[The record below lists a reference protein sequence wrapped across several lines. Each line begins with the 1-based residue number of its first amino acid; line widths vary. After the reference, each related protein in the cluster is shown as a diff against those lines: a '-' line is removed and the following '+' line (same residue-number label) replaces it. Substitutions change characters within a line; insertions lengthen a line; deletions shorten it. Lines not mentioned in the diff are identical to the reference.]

1 MNTNLFYYKDI
12 NSIGGVES
20 FFWNLAQKYGKDYD
34 ITILYQTGDPE
45 QLKRLR
51 ELVRV
56 KKYRQGEKVRCKRCF
71 VTFNAAMLDNI
82 EAEEYY
88 QLLHGDY
95 RSLGVVPDSH
105 PKIQEW
111 VAVSK
116 VVRDS
121 YADITGKVP
130 DVCYNP
136 FLPIKPRKVLRL
148 ISATRLTPDKGYHR
162 MEQLAKALT
171 DAGIPFEWDVYSD
184 QRKHFTSP
192 YVCIRPSR
200 LDVVDCIAKADY
212 FVQLSDAEG
221 YCYSIVEAMS
231 VGTPVI
237 VTDFKVAREVGVLD
251 RVNGF
256 ILPMD
261 MSDIP
266 VEDIY
271 KGLKRFKY
279 VAPEDRWSELL
290 LPVPP
295 DYAEQMAVPV
305 KIKSVRQFYD
315 LERNKLVDT
324 GEEWVVQ
331 TARYELL
338 SDLGVVEMVEE
349 MKPDEHDTPV

>member
-20 FFWNLAQKYGKDYD
+20 FFWNLAQKYGSTHD
-34 ITILYQTGDPE
+34 ITIMYQTGDPE
-45 QLKRLR
+45 QIKRLSK
-51 ELVRV
+51 LVRV
-56 KKYRQGEKVRCKRCF
+56 KKYRDGERVRCKRCF
-71 VTFNAAMLDNI
+71 ITFNVSMLDNI

-95 RSLGVVPDSH
+95 RSIGVCPDSH

-121 YADITGKVP
+121 YSDITGKVA

-136 FLPIKPRKVLRL
+136 FLPVKPRKVLRL
-148 ISATRLTPDKGYHR
+148 ISATRLTPDKGYKR
-162 MEQLAKALT
+162 MEQLAAALEGK
-171 DAGIPFEWDVYSD
+171 GIPFVWDVYSD
-184 QRKHFTSP
+184 QRKSFVSKNIAVRDP
-192 YVCIRPSR
+192 R
-200 LDVVDCIAKADY
+200 LDIIDFIAEADY

-221 YCYSIVEAMS
+221 YCYSVVESLS

-237 VTDFKVAREVGVLD
+237 VTDFKVAREIGVQD

-256 ILPMD
+256 ILPFD

-266 VEDIY
+266 TDDIY

-279 VAPEDRWSELL
+279 AAPADKWDELL

-295 DYAEQMAVPV
+295 DYEEQINVPV
-305 KIKSVRQFYD
+305 RVRCKRQFYD
-315 LERNKLVDT
+315 LERDKLTDP
-324 GEEWVVQ
+324 GEEWVVR
-331 TARYELL
+331 TGRYEVLY
-338 SDLGVVEMVEE
+338 DIGVVEMVS
-349 MKPDEHDTPV
+349 DEYDPSV